1 MLVAEAFGVI
11 INCIPSCMLC
21 SLPCGCCWC
30 FWTSLFGW
38 NNIVGASLPSCCR
51 RDACGLQA
59 MFATSSGALVGR
71 IVVAAGI
78 AAFLHRMHEKE
89 DEYDKCMDKLRGSD
103 ENTAEDNCD
112 EHLVGSNRH
121 NDDTLIG
128 WLTFSLV
135 VAMVYTTVSL
145 VGMHY
150 GWVGYRAEAE
160 AKQNTQSGTAANAAE
175 AGTGNFVMSAP
186 QVVVVQAR
194 AIPAATAQQDGSA
207 TMSAPSAAGSVSA
220 TSAPSAAATAAPVH
234 ATLIQHAVSEKG
246 SEISI

>member
-1 MLVAEAFGVI
+1 VPG
-11 INCIPSCMLC
+11 
-21 SLPCGCCWC
+21 C

-38 NNIVGASLPSCCR
+38 NNIIGASLPSCCR
-51 RDACGLQA
+51 RDACGLRF

-89 DEYDKCMDKLRGSD
+89 DEYDKCMDKLRGSED
-103 ENTAEDNCD
+103 NTAEDKCD

-121 NDDTLIG
+121 NDDALIG

-145 VGMHY
+145 VGMYY
-150 GWVGYRAEAE
+150 GWVGFQAEAG
-160 AKQNTQSGTAANAAE
+160 AKQNSESGAAANAAE
-175 AGTGNFVMSAP
+175 AGTGNFVLSAP

-194 AIPAATAQQDGSA
+194 AIPAASAQQDGSA
-207 TMSAPSAAGSVSA
+207 AGSAIMSAPSAASSVSA
-220 TSAPSAAATAAPVH
+220 SSAPSATATAAPVH